1 MNALVLS
8 AGVGERMKPLTDAMP
23 KPLLPVIHEP
33 MIRAI
38 IERLLA
44 NGIKRVGINC
54 FHKADRIKQYL
65 LQLGDRVHTVTADTL
80 RGTGG
85 ALKNFQSFFTE
96 DFIIH
101 SGDVLSD
108 VDIPGLVAYHHAQR
122 ACATL
127 VLVKQ
132 RGNNIILVD
141 DHDQVTHVSDH
152 DEKNGY
158 TFAGIGV
165 LSRSVFSML
174 PREETFSIVDVF
186 HAILENR
193 GVISG
198 YEHSSVWHNVNSPRE
213 YWRIHRDI
221 LTGRSRID
229 GITTSGTFAIHPTS
243 TVRSKMLSGFVVVGA
258 HAHVDQHVALEN
270 TVVFRGT
277 NVSRGTYKNTLL
289 SSHFCL
295 HMN

>member
-8 AGVGERMKPLTDAMP
+8 AGAGERMKPLTDAVP
-23 KPLLPVIHEP
+23 KPLLPVLHKP

-38 IERLLA
+38 IERLFA
-44 NGIKRVGINC
+44 HGIARVGVNC

-65 LQLGDRVHTVTADTL
+65 VQLGDRVHVVTEDSL

-85 ALKNFQSFFTE
+85 ALKNFRSFFPE

-108 VDIPGLVAYHHAQR
+108 VDITRLIDRHHAQR
-122 ACATL
+122 AYATL

-132 RGNNIILVD
+132 RGNNVILID
-141 DHDQVTHVSDH
+141 DRDQITQVSDH

-158 TFAGIGV
+158 TYAGIGV
-165 LSRSVFSML
+165 LSRSVFSIL
-174 PREETFSIVDVF
+174 PHKDTFSIVDVL

-198 YEHSSVWHNVNSPRE
+198 YKHLSVWHNVNSPYE

-221 LTGRSRID
+221 LTGRSHID
-229 GITTSGTFAIHPTS
+229 GITPSGAFAIHPTS
-243 TVRSKMLSGFVVVGA
+243 TVRSKTLSGFVVVGA
-258 HAHVDQHVALEN
+258 HARVEQRVVLEN